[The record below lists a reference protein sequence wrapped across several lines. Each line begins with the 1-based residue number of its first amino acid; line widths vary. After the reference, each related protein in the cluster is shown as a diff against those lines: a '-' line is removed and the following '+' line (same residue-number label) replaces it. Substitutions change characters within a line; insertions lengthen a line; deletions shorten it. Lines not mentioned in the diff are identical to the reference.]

1 MASTLVQ
8 IRVDEDLKNEAT
20 DIFER
25 LGLDLPTA
33 IRVFLKK
40 SVEESGIPFNLKIDK
55 NKKVSLK
62 QGQKAFKQLRKE
74 AKKNGLQDM
83 NLDEINAEIKAYRQE
98 RRAAIAEGKWRMKIF
113 AVIDTNVLVSALIK
127 SHEDSA
133 TVKILLEVFNKTI
146 IPVYS
151 KEIIAEY
158 SEVLSRN
165 KFKKKF
171 TSEAKNLLIKA
182 IIDNGVEL
190 SGIATEE
197 KPTDPDDVIF
207 YEVTMDSRQTDETFL
222 VTGNIKDFPIKPFVV
237 QPEEMMRIIEER
249 KKR

>member
-1 MASTLVQ
+1 
-8 IRVDEDLKNEAT
+8 
-20 DIFER
+20 
-25 LGLDLPTA
+25 
-33 IRVFLKK
+33 
-40 SVEESGIPFNLKIDK
+40 
-55 NKKVSLK
+55 
-62 QGQKAFKQLRKE
+62 
-74 AKKNGLQDM
+74 
-83 NLDEINAEIKAYRQE
+83 
-98 RRAAIAEGKWRMKIF
+98 MKIF
-113 AVIDTNVLVSALIK
+113 AVIDTNVLISALIK

-171 TSEAKNLLIKA
+171 TPEAKNLLIKA
-182 IIDNGVEL
+182 IIDNGKEL
-190 SGIATEE
+190 SGIETEE
-197 KPTDPDDVIF
+197 KPSDPDDVIF

-249 KKR
+249 SKR

>member
-1 MASTLVQ
+1 MASTLIQ

-133 TVKILLEVFNKTI
+133 TVKILMEVFNKTI

-171 TSEAKNLLIKA
+171 TPEAKNLLIKA
-182 IIDNGVEL
+182 IIDNGKEL
-190 SGIATEE
+190 SGIETEE
-197 KPTDPDDVIF
+197 KPSDPDDVIF

>member
-1 MASTLVQ
+1 
-8 IRVDEDLKNEAT
+8 
-20 DIFER
+20 
-25 LGLDLPTA
+25 
-33 IRVFLKK
+33 
-40 SVEESGIPFNLKIDK
+40 
-55 NKKVSLK
+55 
-62 QGQKAFKQLRKE
+62 
-74 AKKNGLQDM
+74 
-83 NLDEINAEIKAYRQE
+83 
-98 RRAAIAEGKWRMKIF
+98 MKIF

-133 TVKILLEVFNKTI
+133 TVKILMEVFNKTI

-158 SEVLSRN
+158 SEVLGRN

-171 TSEAKNLLIKA
+171 TPEAKNLLIKA

-197 KPTDPDDVIF
+197 KPTDPNDIIF

-237 QPEEMMRIIEER
+237 RPEEMMRIIEER
-249 KKR
+249 KKAGRG

>member
-1 MASTLVQ
+1 M
-8 IRVDEDLKNEAT
+8 
-20 DIFER
+20 
-25 LGLDLPTA
+25 
-33 IRVFLKK
+33 
-40 SVEESGIPFNLKIDK
+40 
-55 NKKVSLK
+55 KV
-62 QGQKAFKQLRKE
+62 
-74 AKKNGLQDM
+74 
-83 NLDEINAEIKAYRQE
+83 
-98 RRAAIAEGKWRMKIF
+98 F

-127 SHEDSA
+127 SQEDSA
-133 TVKILLEVFNKTI
+133 TVKILMEVFNKTI

-171 TSEAKNLLIKA
+171 TPEAKNLLIKA

-197 KPTDPDDVIF
+197 KTTNPDDIIF

-237 QPEEMMRIIEER
+237 RPEEMMRFIEER
-249 KKR
+249 RKR